1 VRIKHAAKRIVSF
14 FIIVT
19 APSMF
24 LDHLTVN
31 ILILIFSQLPIYR
44 RKEVRFKLESID
56 EIRSIWKIH
65 DFLSKKRKETDL
77 KYDYRYS
84 VLISVFG
91 RLLAD
96 GYLEIDDLS
105 GLKEDKLEKIKSFET
120 LYQKH

>member
-1 VRIKHAAKRIVSF
+1 
-14 FIIVT
+14 
-19 APSMF
+19 
-24 LDHLTVN
+24 VN

-84 VLISVFG
+84 VLISVFCH
-91 RLLAD
+91 LLAD